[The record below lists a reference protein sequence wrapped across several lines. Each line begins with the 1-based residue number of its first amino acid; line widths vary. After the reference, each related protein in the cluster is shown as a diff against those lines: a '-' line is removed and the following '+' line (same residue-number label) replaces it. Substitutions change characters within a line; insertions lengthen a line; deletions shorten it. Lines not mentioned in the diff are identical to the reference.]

1 MRSGPVTGRTL
12 GGRLP
17 HTPDARGRESVFL
30 APMAATPLTADELR
44 KLPKTQ
50 GASWPR
56 GVILRCA
63 GCGRT
68 GLPASVLGH
77 RGRTL
82 RTTCRRRDPEAFL
95 TLEDANE
102 RSRDMEA
109 ELERELDE
117 QAAAAT
123 EAYLGLPEPDSDAE
137 RTKQREQART
147 ERARAID
154 ERAGT
159 REASGRERPQKAP
172 VGAAGNETSE
182 RKGAA
187 PPTAVV
193 HVSFNVPAEIYA
205 RFDACR
211 RDAQFGF
218 KGEIGDYFCAVE
230 PAFWI
235 IHQWLA
241 DGQPVPLT
249 EIAGSLAA

>member
-1 MRSGPVTGRTL
+1 
-12 GGRLP
+12 
-17 HTPDARGRESVFL
+17 
-30 APMAATPLTADELR
+30 MAVTPLTADELKR
-44 KLPKTQ
+44 MPKTQ

-68 GLPASVLGH
+68 GLPSAVLGH

-82 RTTCRRRDPEAFL
+82 RTTCRKREPEAFL
-95 TLEDANE
+95 TLEDANQ
-102 RSRDMEA
+102 RSIDMEA
-109 ELERELDE
+109 ELEAELDA
-117 QAAAAT
+117 QADRAT

-137 RTKQREQART
+137 RTKQRAKERTAARDA
-147 ERARAID
+147 RVAARAAKA
-154 ERAGT
+154 EPA
-159 REASGRERPQKAP
+159 AKAP
-172 VGAAGNETSE
+172 VGSGSSEPTGAAP
-182 RKGAA
+182 AA

-193 HVSFNVPAEIYA
+193 HVAFNVPAEIYA

-211 RDAQFGF
+211 RDSQFGF
-218 KGEIGDYFCAVE
+218 KGEIGDYFCAIE

-249 EIAGSLAA
+249 EIVGSLAA